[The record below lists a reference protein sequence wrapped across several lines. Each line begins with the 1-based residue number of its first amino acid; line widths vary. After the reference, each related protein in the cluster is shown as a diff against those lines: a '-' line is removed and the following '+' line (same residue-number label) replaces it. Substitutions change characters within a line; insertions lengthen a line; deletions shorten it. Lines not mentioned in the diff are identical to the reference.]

1 MKKVITYGTYDLFHK
16 GHYNLL
22 KHAKELGDYLI
33 VAVTSDVFDKAR
45 GKLNVKDSLVQRI
58 KNVENTG
65 LADEIIVEEYFGQK
79 IDDIKKYNIDIF
91 TVGSDWI
98 GYFDYLNEY
107 CQVIYLDR
115 TKGISSTDLRNRKSI
130 NLGIIGAYDIVHRFK
145 NEMKFVGGV
154 NLIGIYDEDYTKSER
169 MALKENIILYKDIKR
184 LYSEVDAVY
193 ICVPPKEHY
202 KYIKN
207 ALLSDK
213 HVLCEFPFCLNK
225 IEGKELFKIAEERNL
240 ILMEALKT
248 AYCPAFCKIVP
259 IVKSGLIG
267 SILSVDACFTQI
279 HGNKINHQI
288 ELASGGSVN
297 ALASYPLLAIFKILG
312 TDFIDVNFISK
323 FNADRIDIFTKF
335 NVLFKHSIGTGTVAI
350 DAKNEWDLT
359 EQPDQNG
366 KEMSYDFTGAA
377 ENPAVFILCRR
388 MLCSN

>member
-288 ELASGGSVN
+288 ELASGRPSTFRTLRPVN
-297 ALASYPLLAIFKILG
+297 GLIFGIQFFKLAGGERFVK
-312 TDFIDVNFISK
+312 
-323 FNADRIDIFTKF
+323 
-335 NVLFKHSIGTGTVAI
+335 TVCGR
-350 DAKNEWDLT
+350 
-359 EQPDQNG
+359 QVHRG
-366 KEMSYDFTGAA
+366 
-377 ENPAVFILCRR
+377 
-388 MLCSN
+388 